1 MPFMNEYI
9 PSEDVE
15 RFQIQAVDQR
25 FHKGHH
31 KPHWTIDRER
41 NVYLRHMQ
49 NGREE
54 FSNRHTYY
62 FYWKGSPLLVTLDV
76 DANEIDGG
84 YRWHY
89 RKWDMEIPESLKQ
102 FETEITSDLKEA
114 LSVYKVRGIYSGD
127 AKFIAE
133 FDF

>member
-84 YRWHY
+84 CRWHY
-89 RKWDMEIPESLKQ
+89 RKWDMDIPESLKQ

-114 LSVYKVRGIYSGD
+114 LSVYKVRGVYSGD